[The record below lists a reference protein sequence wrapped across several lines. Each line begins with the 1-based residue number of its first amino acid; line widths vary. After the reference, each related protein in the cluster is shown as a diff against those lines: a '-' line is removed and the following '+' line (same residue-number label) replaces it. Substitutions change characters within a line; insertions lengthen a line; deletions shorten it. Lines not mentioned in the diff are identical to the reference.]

1 MAQDKLSRHEELR
14 YEYLLGNLEYLNPQ
28 QKEEFDYLY
37 HKKQMSMQGMSSG
50 YPSSANK
57 EPNYERYDDYGD
69 YYEYYDY
76 YDDDYADDYDAYV
89 TYDEYDD
96 YDDYDNQVTSQ
107 GLPKYP
113 QAKKSRTSKR
123 KKKEKKQTSYL
134 DYYEG
139 IAHEEPKVTKA
150 KKPKKKNHKKR
161 FKHFLQFCGFLVII
175 VMIGMVYM
183 FYHGVHEV
191 SSGETKYSAA
201 VVEPF
206 NGQDSH
212 DGTNILILGSD
223 KRISQGSS
231 DARTDTIMVMN
242 IGNKEGKVKLVS
254 FMRDTLVNINGVSY
268 NDYANDQKLNVAF
281 NIGEQDDRQGAEFMR
296 KTLKDNFDIN
306 VKYYVMVD
314 FETFAEAINT
324 LFPKG
329 VEIDAK
335 FGTVDGQEVSSV
347 EVPDDL
353 NMQADGSVPN
363 QTIEVGQQRM
373 DGRTLLNYARFR
385 KDDDG
390 DYGRTQRQQQVI
402 SAIVNQIKDPSK
414 LFTGSAAI
422 GKIYALTSTNISY
435 PFLVKEGLGVVTS
448 GQKGIEQKTVPAEGD
463 WTDDYDMYGGLGI
476 AIDFNK
482 YQKELKDLGL
492 R

>member
-1 MAQDKLSRHEELR
+1 MANNRLSRHEELR
-14 YEYLLGNLEYLNPQ
+14 YQYLLGNLEYLNAQ

-37 HKKQMSMQGMSSG
+37 QKKLMSMQQPSNYS
-50 YPSSANK
+50 SSAYN
-57 EPNYERYDDYGD
+57 ETYDDQYDDYGYYDD
-69 YYEYYDY
+69 YNNDY
-76 YDDDYADDYDAYV
+76 YDDYEDSAAYV
-89 TYDEYDD
+89 DYDD
-96 YDDYDNQVTSQ
+96 YSGYDSYDNQVTSQ

-113 QAKKSRTSKR
+113 KFEKVSRPKRKHQKKLKKS
-123 KKKEKKQTSYL
+123 SYL
-134 DYYEG
+134 DYYED
-139 IAHEEPKVTKA
+139 IDDKPVKKV
-150 KKPKKKNHKKR
+150 KKSKKKKRKKR
-161 FKHFLQFCGFLVII
+161 LKHFLQFFAMLIVLVMAG
-175 VMIGMVYM
+175 MIYM
-183 FYHGVHEV
+183 FFHGVKEV
-191 SSGETKYSAA
+191 SSGETNYSAA
-201 VVEPF
+201 VTEPF
-206 NGQDSH
+206 NGQDSK

-231 DARTDTIMVMN
+231 DARTDTIMVLN

-281 NIGEQDDRQGAEFMR
+281 NIGEQDESQGAELMR

-306 VKYYVMVD
+306 IKYYVMVD

-324 LFPKG
+324 LFPNG
-329 VEIDAK
+329 VDIDAK

-353 NMQADGSVPN
+353 NMRADGTVPN
-363 QTIEVGQQRM
+363 QTIEVGEQKM

-402 SAIVNQIKDPSK
+402 SAIVSQIKDPSK

-422 GKIYALTSTNISY
+422 GKIYALTSTNVSY

-448 GQKGIEQKTVPAEGD
+448 GKKGIEQKTIPEEGD

-476 AIDFNK
+476 SIDFNK
-482 YQKELKDLGL
+482 YQEELKELGL